1 MAQLSYSLKLITL
14 DTQPFQRGNWSPA
27 RSSYSAETVS
37 SVGLF
42 NFTARKTSSS
52 DMMSSLSPFPILA
65 SDREPSGVRGYLST
79 GRWSV
84 GTDYLYCDG
93 GILAAETQAGQ
104 RTSTSTTS
112 RQPSQPLDV
121 QRFVVG
127 SDGSVYYTDDHY
139 KKFHKVNPSPK

>member
-1 MAQLSYSLKLITL
+1 MAQLSCSLKLITL

-52 DMMSSLSPFPILA
+52 DMMSSLSPCPILA

-104 RTSTSTTS
+104 RHFH
-112 RQPSQPLDV
+112 LDHL
-121 QRFVVG
+121 
-127 SDGSVYYTDDHY
+127 SSA
-139 KKFHKVNPSPK
+139 KP